1 MTQSFFQPQYQGAV
15 QAQGFQQQQVPD
27 ISGQLRQQLQTE
39 QQNYSNLAEAFARM
53 PKDKGLTA
61 LAEFSNTL
69 SNALTTFAKAR
80 NEKQKAEG
88 VAQFYE
94 DQAAQQ
100 QALEQHAREAAPV
113 KEFDTAIHAEAAE
126 AISQGVPFEVAD
138 QLKKLSGWKK
148 YGYAQAAALA
158 AGNGYKSWMMNQL
171 QSNTG
176 TVVLNPG
183 TITERTVAINSQQ
196 LTVAESAAVRAHL
209 RNQYLQE
216 SGLADLSAG
225 LQAQAFQP
233 MQTADVELHGLARKN
248 YAIRKSGEDRQAYFG
263 EYDTTKDLGSLITK
277 LSTLVDENGKPLGT
291 RGAWKE
297 VEDFLTDRSLEGY
310 DVNWKELYAQ
320 TVPWDSKGR
329 SFGELYGKPG
339 QRLSEVKL
347 AIQKAKISQWKTEQA
362 QEAIEKDDLEDA
374 YASDLLGREGGFT
387 QADVDALQKD
397 LVKRGLG
404 KSRRLAELASTLS
417 LDAEQVEAIDT
428 NADQLYRLGMLT
440 TEYTRTMPPALF
452 QKWNSLA
459 AAQERAMAVPQSKA
473 HLEAIENHVKDTAG
487 KGPFKNLG
495 GHSVLVAA
503 ELQGKYRRNVAE
515 QLAAASAQNQVV
527 DPVKVHNAAF
537 NETLNEYNQGTQN
550 RFSKYFN
557 PRGGFP
563 KYMEKTGAIKDTR
576 TSNEYLKER
585 FEAIKNAGGIT
596 KALAQQN
603 FILSE
608 ERLDQIER
616 DYGTTTFSFPP
627 EAQYFANKYNIS
639 PLQIVNEQLKAS
651 KRDPLTMPSKMQQFK
666 ENTHANESLINRY
679 PTANRAARYVGG
691 SQIWNNPNSRRPT
704 MVDTPDTGKGFTME
718 GLNDEQGRPVVL
730 SKTCIVGLDRVI
742 QASGGIVKSS
752 DITSS
757 QRSEKKN
764 IEVGGV
770 SGSMHLKGM
779 AIDIHG
785 PSRDWLLANDPKG
798 IKYGFKLIDYE
809 GSHGG
814 HFLCVRR

>member
-113 KEFDTAIHAEAAE
+113 KEFDNAVHAEAAE

-225 LQAQAFQP
+225 LQAQAFQL
-233 MQTADVELHGLARKN
+233 MQAADVELHGLARKN

-297 VEDFLTDRSLEGY
+297 VEDFLTDRALEGY
-310 DVNWKELYAQ
+310 DVNWKEIYAQ

-329 SFGELYGKPG
+329 TFGELYGKPG

-347 AIQKAKISQWKTEQA
+347 AIQKAKIAQWKTEQA

-374 YASDLLGREGGFT
+374 YVNDLLGREEGFT

-404 KSRRLAELASTLS
+404 KSRRLDELAATLS
-417 LDAEQVEAIDT
+417 LDAEQVEAIDK

-459 AAQERAMAVPQSKA
+459 AAQEQAMAIPESKT
-473 HLEAIENHVKDTAG
+473 HLKGIQQHVVDTAG

-495 GHSVLVAA
+495 GHATLIAA
-503 ELQGKYRRNVAE
+503 ELQGKYRRIVAE

-527 DPVKVHNAAF
+527 DPVKVHNAAYKIV
-537 NETLNEYNQGTQN
+537 LDEYDAGTQQ
-550 RFSKYFN
+550 RFSRYFD
-557 PRGGFP
+557 PRRGFP
-563 KYMEKTGAIKDTR
+563 NYMDKAGADIR
-576 TSNEYLKER
+576 SANEFLKNVDNSV
-585 FEAIKNAGGIT
+585 KNAGGIVNAIT
-596 KALAQQN
+596 QKNL
-603 FILSE
+603 ILSE

-616 DYGTTTFSFPP
+616 DYGTATFSFPP
-627 EAQYFANKYNIS
+627 EAQYFANKYDIK
-639 PLQIVNEQLKAS
+639 PLQLVNAQLEAS
-651 KRDPLTMPSKMQQFK
+651 GRDPLVMPSKMDEFMA
-666 ENTHANESLINRY
+666 NTHANESLINRY
-679 PTANRAARYVGG
+679 PTTNRAARYVGG
-691 SQIWNNPNSRRPT
+691 PQIWSNPNSRRPT

-730 SKTCIVGLDRVI
+730 SKACIVGLDRVI

-785 PSRDWLLANDPKG
+785 PSRDWLLANDPQG